1 MKLETIKRWLAAI
14 GIACTAVA
22 PALAQD
28 NYPSQ
33 PVKLVVGF
41 PPGGPTDIIGRV
53 IAQSLGKELKGS
65 VIVDNRGG
73 AGGIIGAEAVAK
85 AKPDGYTL
93 LVAVESSQTRGQALN
108 ADTLPYNQ
116 LKDFTYVRNVAK
128 QRNLVVVNPEVP
140 INNIKELIAYA
151 KANPGKLNSGGT
163 FGATSHIGGTLFDAL
178 NGTQLTFVNYKG
190 GGQPISDLMAG
201 IVQVGFFTEATVAQ
215 QVKAGK
221 IKALAV
227 AAPERSPAFP
237 NLPTVEEAGGK
248 PMDLSPWFGIAAPAG
263 TPGAV
268 THKLAAA
275 LDKVVASPEFL
286 AQLETLGAVPVKN
299 SSPEA
304 YTQQVAREIEFWNNW
319 AKTLKTPLSR

>member
-1 MKLETIKRWLAAI
+1 MRLDTIKRWLAAI
-14 GIACTAVA
+14 GIACMANA
-22 PALAQD
+22 PALAD
-28 NYPSQ
+28 EAYPAQ
-33 PVKLVVGF
+33 PIKLVVGF

-73 AGGIIGAEAVAK
+73 AGGIIGADAVAK

-108 ADTLPYNQ
+108 PTLPYDQ
-116 LKDFTYVRNVAK
+116 AKDFTYIRNLAK
-128 QRNLVVVNPEVP
+128 QRNLVVVNPQVP
-140 INNIKELIAYA
+140 VNSIQELIAYA

-163 FGATSHIGGTLFDAL
+163 FGATSHIGGTLFDSL
-178 NGTQLTFVNYKG
+178 NGTELTFVNYKG
-190 GGQPISDLMAG
+190 GAQPISDLIAG
-201 IVQVGFFTEATVAQ
+201 VVQVGFFTEATIAQ
-215 QVKAGK
+215 HVKAGK

-237 NLPTVEEAGGK
+237 NLPTVQEAGGK

-263 TPGAV
+263 TPSAV
-268 THKLAAA
+268 TRKIAAA

-286 AQLETLGAVPVKN
+286 AQLETLGAVPIKD
-299 SSPEA
+299 SSPET
-304 YTQQVAREIEFWNNW
+304 YTRQVAREIDFWNDW
-319 AKTLKTPLSR
+319 AKTLKTPLAR

>member
-1 MKLETIKRWLAAI
+1 MKLNTIKRWLVAA
-14 GIACTAVA
+14 GIACMATA
-22 PALAQD
+22 PALAD
-28 NYPSQ
+28 EAYPSQ
-33 PVKLVVGF
+33 PIKLVVGF
-41 PPGGPTDIIGRV
+41 PPGGPTDIIARV

-108 ADTLPYNQ
+108 ATLPYDQ
-116 LKDFTYVRNVAK
+116 LKDFTYIRNLAK
-128 QRNLVVVNPEVP
+128 QRNLVVVNPQVP
-140 INNIKELIAYA
+140 VNNVKELIAYA

-178 NGTQLTFVNYKG
+178 NGTELTFVNYKG
-190 GGQPISDLMAG
+190 GAQPISDLMAG
-201 IVQVGFFTEATVAQ
+201 VVQVGFFTEATIAQ
-215 QVKAGK
+215 HVKAGK

-227 AAPERSPAFP
+227 AAPERSPAFA
-237 NLPTVEEAGGK
+237 NLPTVQEAGGK

-263 TPGAV
+263 TPSAV
-268 THKLAAA
+268 TKKIAAA
-275 LDKVVASPEFL
+275 LDKVVANPEFL
-286 AQLETLGAVPVKN
+286 AQLETLGAVPVKD

-304 YTQQVAREIEFWNNW
+304 YSKQVAHEIDFWNNW
-319 AKTLKTPLSR
+319 AKTLKTPLAR